1 MCGFV
6 GIISKN
12 IIDDKN
18 LLAMRDTLTHRGPD
32 SCGVYISPNHR
43 VGLGFRRLSIIDL
56 TEAGSQPM
64 STIDGDL
71 TIVFNGEVYNY
82 SSIKQE
88 LLSLGYSFNSQSD
101 SEVVL
106 YSYKQWGADCLQKFQ
121 GMFAFAIYDLQKNN
135 LFIARDRLGIKPLYY
150 FHDYNNFVFGSELKS
165 IIQFTNF
172 KKEICKDA
180 LNDYFAYGYVPN
192 NKSIF
197 KGVNK
202 LEAGYKLIYS
212 NGTISLNK
220 YWELRY
226 NPKHQTED
234 EIVSTIYDKLK
245 SSVKLWSVSDVP
257 VGIFL
262 SGGLDSSAVCGLA
275 SIDSSDVHTFTI
287 GFDYQKNNE
296 LQFAKEIAEK
306 FHANH
311 YEKIVDVIDAENLLD
326 IIANI
331 YDEPFV
337 DSSSIPTYYLSK
349 FTAQNVKVALA
360 GDGGDE
366 LFFGYHRYDSF
377 INLHQSKNSLKSKV
391 KGLFSNLSFLPYGE
405 RLSYYDKYSLENDM
419 QSYFRLVGF
428 FDTDERNKILC
439 NEYKNFDQNHLW
451 LFDKFYD
458 PKLPP
463 TTSLRLL
470 DINTYL
476 VDDILTKV
484 DRATMSVSLEA
495 RTPLLEHTLAEYIM
509 SIEDEFIYKNN
520 DKKYLLKKALSTLLP
535 AQTIQR
541 SKKGFGAPIRH
552 WLKNDLNILIEKK
565 LFNGSAVKDGIL
577 SVKGIKSMLNNYSE
591 NRWAKLWMLLM
602 FELWY
607 CKWMKD

>member
-6 GIISKN
+6 GIVSKN

-591 NRWAKLWMLLM
+591 TRWAKLWMLLM
-602 FELWY
+602 
-607 CKWMKD
+607 

>member
-1 MCGFV
+1 
-6 GIISKN
+6 
-12 IIDDKN
+12 
-18 LLAMRDTLTHRGPD
+18 
-32 SCGVYISPNHR
+32 
-43 VGLGFRRLSIIDL
+43 
-56 TEAGSQPM
+56 
-64 STIDGDL
+64 
-71 TIVFNGEVYNY
+71 
-82 SSIKQE
+82 
-88 LLSLGYSFNSQSD
+88 
-101 SEVVL
+101 
-106 YSYKQWGADCLQKFQ
+106 
-121 GMFAFAIYDLQKNN
+121 MFAFAIYDLQKNN

-275 SIDSSDVHTFTI
+275 SIDSSDVQTFTI

-607 CKWMKD
+607 CKWMKV

>member
-6 GIISKN
+6 GIVSKN

-275 SIDSSDVHTFTI
+275 SIDSSDVQTFTI

>member
-1 MCGFV
+1 
-6 GIISKN
+6 
-12 IIDDKN
+12 
-18 LLAMRDTLTHRGPD
+18 MRDTLTHRGPD

-337 DSSSIPTYYLSK
+337 DSSSIPTYYLSE

>member
-1 MCGFV
+1 
-6 GIISKN
+6 
-12 IIDDKN
+12 
-18 LLAMRDTLTHRGPD
+18 MRDTLTHRGPD

>member
-1 MCGFV
+1 
-6 GIISKN
+6 
-12 IIDDKN
+12 
-18 LLAMRDTLTHRGPD
+18 MRDTLTHRGPD

-275 SIDSSDVHTFTI
+275 SIDSSDVQTFTI

>member
-6 GIISKN
+6 GIVSKN

>member
-1 MCGFV
+1 
-6 GIISKN
+6 
-12 IIDDKN
+12 
-18 LLAMRDTLTHRGPD
+18 MRDTLTHRGPD

-121 GMFAFAIYDLQKNN
+121 GMFAFAIYDLQKNY

-275 SIDSSDVHTFTI
+275 SIDSSDVQTFTI

-311 YEKIVDVIDAENLLD
+311 SEKIVDVIDAENLLD

-405 RLSYYDKYSLENDM
+405 RLSYYDKYSPENDM

-552 WLKNDLNILIEKK
+552 WLKNDLNIVIEKK

>member
-6 GIISKN
+6 GIVSKN

-552 WLKNDLNILIEKK
+552 WLKNDLNILIEKNFLMALLLK
-565 LFNGSAVKDGIL
+565 MGFFLLRALNLCLIIIAKTDGQNF
-577 SVKGIKSMLNNYSE
+577 GCY
-591 NRWAKLWMLLM
+591 
-602 FELWY
+602 
-607 CKWMKD
+607 

>member
-6 GIISKN
+6 GIVSKN

-121 GMFAFAIYDLQKNN
+121 GMFAFAIYDLQKNY

-275 SIDSSDVHTFTI
+275 SIDSSDVQTFTI

-311 YEKIVDVIDAENLLD
+311 SEKIVDVIDAENLLD

-377 INLHQSKNSLKSKV
+377 INLHQSK
-391 KGLFSNLSFLPYGE
+391 
-405 RLSYYDKYSLENDM
+405 
-419 QSYFRLVGF
+419 
-428 FDTDERNKILC
+428 
-439 NEYKNFDQNHLW
+439 
-451 LFDKFYD
+451 KF
-458 PKLPP
+458 PE
-463 TTSLRLL
+463 
-470 DINTYL
+470 I
-476 VDDILTKV
+476 
-484 DRATMSVSLEA
+484 
-495 RTPLLEHTLAEYIM
+495 
-509 SIEDEFIYKNN
+509 
-520 DKKYLLKKALSTLLP
+520 
-535 AQTIQR
+535 
-541 SKKGFGAPIRH
+541 
-552 WLKNDLNILIEKK
+552 
-565 LFNGSAVKDGIL
+565 
-577 SVKGIKSMLNNYSE
+577 
-591 NRWAKLWMLLM
+591 
-602 FELWY
+602 
-607 CKWMKD
+607 